1 MSMRSPQRVCLGIK
15 YDFVEIQSV
24 GRSEEEIKVFEG
36 LGQGEASKLLALL
49 FRYQIVEHGVAVI
62 YAAIIHIVVEDLY
75 SHLPVL
81 RLVREV
87 MQIVGRFHD
96 LGTQMVAL
104 VNNLR
109 RLVIENLWFDSV

>member
-1 MSMRSPQRVCLGIK
+1 MRSPQRVCLGIK

-24 GRSEEEIKVFEG
+24 RRSEEEIKVFEG
-36 LGQGEASKLLALL
+36 LGQDEAFHFIALV
-49 FRYQIVEHGVAVI
+49 FRYHILERGVAGI
-62 YAAIIHIVVEDLY
+62 YPAIFHKVVEDLF

-104 VNNLR
+104 
-109 RLVIENLWFDSV
+109 